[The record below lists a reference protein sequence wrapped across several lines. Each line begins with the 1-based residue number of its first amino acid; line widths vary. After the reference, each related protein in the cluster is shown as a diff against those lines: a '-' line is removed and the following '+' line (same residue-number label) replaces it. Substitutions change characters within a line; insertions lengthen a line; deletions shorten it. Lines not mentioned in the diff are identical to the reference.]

1 MHTHIPGRHSLNT
14 ESRHEQRLNT
24 LDKVVGILVLTRVL
38 AIVLIELAFEAL
50 RKDLAVFNNTLATR

>member
-50 RKDLAVFNNTLATR
+50 LKDLAVFNNTLESL